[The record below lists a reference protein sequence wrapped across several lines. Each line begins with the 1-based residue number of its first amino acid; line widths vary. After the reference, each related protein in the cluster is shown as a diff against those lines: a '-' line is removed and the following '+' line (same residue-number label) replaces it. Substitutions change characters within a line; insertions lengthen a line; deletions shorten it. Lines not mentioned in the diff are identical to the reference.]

1 MTQDKY
7 PRHLTVRIGKET
19 REFDLTEEH
28 PVAVIQE
35 RSYTSWLDDLADVA
49 AAARIEKDVNK
60 MRRGLFGTWK
70 EVDGV
75 YEMKLDYGPG
85 YRVYYGRSGS
95 LVVVLL
101 IGGDKGSQ
109 KKDLKKA
116 RELWQ
121 EIKNE
126 IHQV

>member
-1 MTQDKY
+1 MGKNKMTQGKY

-19 REFDLTEEH
+19 HEFDLTEEH

-35 RSYTSWLDDLADVA
+35 RSYTSWLDSLTDVA
-49 AAARIEKDVNK
+49 AAARIEKNVNK

-70 EVDGV
+70 EAGGV

-95 LVVVLL
+95 L
-101 IGGDKGSQ
+101 S
-109 KKDLKKA
+109 
-116 RELWQ
+116 WFF
-121 EIKNE
+121 
-126 IHQV
+126 